1 MEHTMKRRMKEMLWT
16 ITYFMFVSELTM
28 WPIVVLSSPV
38 ELFSRRSTHTPYQQ
52 YTNSMITQ

>member
-1 MEHTMKRRMKEMLWT
+1 MKRRMKEMLWT

-28 WPIVVLSSPV
+28 WPIVALSSPV